1 MTLYQQQLFFDELIL
16 IKNMIKNFIAPMQ
29 AWLLSQGRCV
39 GCGTSLKKGV
49 QKPVR
54 GQITV
59 TCQCG
64 RIFIYDKSQNK
75 YRRALFD
82 EI

>member
-1 MTLYQQQLFFDELIL
+1 
-16 IKNMIKNFIAPMQ
+16 MIKNFIAPMQ

-39 GCGTSLKKGV
+39 GCGTPLKKGI
-49 QKPVR
+49 QKEVR
-54 GQITV
+54 GQMTV